1 VQIVVLR
8 QPIKV
13 VLEVGVFLEI
23 VRRLPKHVDLFYLL
37 VRAFQLGVKLEKLP
51 TFGDAGTLKMKNRD
65 VQS

>member
-1 VQIVVLR
+1 
-8 QPIKV
+8 
-13 VLEVGVFLEI
+13 
-23 VRRLPKHVDLFYLL
+23 LFYLL